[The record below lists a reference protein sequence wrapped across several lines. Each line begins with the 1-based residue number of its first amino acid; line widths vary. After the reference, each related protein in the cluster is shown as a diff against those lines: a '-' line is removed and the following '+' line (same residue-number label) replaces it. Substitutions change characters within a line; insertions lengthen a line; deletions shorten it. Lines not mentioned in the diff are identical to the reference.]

1 MTKHIFTLHEANDL
15 ILWLESKFIEC
26 DLLQSDRDQI
36 QTELSSLLRESH
48 GNGKGGMETDIV
60 EMQKRL
66 DSTDSDLGVILE
78 EITDRN
84 IIVRNLTVGLVD
96 FLGIRDGEEVF
107 LCWVRGESTIKFWH
121 KINEG
126 FSSRKPI

>member
-1 MTKHIFTLHEANDL
+1 VTKYIFTLHEANDL

>member
-26 DLLQSDRDQI
+26 DLLLRDRDQI
-36 QTELSSLLRESH
+36 QAELSSLLRESH
-48 GNGKGGMETDIV
+48 GNGKGGIETDIV
-60 EMQKRL
+60 EMQKRSESV
-66 DSTDSDLGVILE
+66 DSNLGVILE

-84 IIVRNLTVGLVD
+84 IIVRDLTVGLVD
-96 FLGIRDGEEVF
+96 FLGIRDGEEIF

>member
-1 MTKHIFTLHEANDL
+1 MTKYIFTLHEANDL